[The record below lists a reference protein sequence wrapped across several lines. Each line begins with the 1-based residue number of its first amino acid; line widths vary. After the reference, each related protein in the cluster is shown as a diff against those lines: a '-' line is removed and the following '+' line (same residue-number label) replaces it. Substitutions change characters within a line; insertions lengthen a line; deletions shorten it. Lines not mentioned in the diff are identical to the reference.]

1 MPVSEKSIANLAKG
15 KKFTS
20 ETGSAASAKTHAI
33 VKSRKEMQE
42 MFVRFLMSKETDE
55 KALTA
60 LEKKGISRK
69 GLTRAKVLYARLC
82 EKGFSQVD
90 VNAIKLAFQLAGV
103 LTEKTEL
110 DANVN
115 SNVKLA
121 PMSEEEKAAFNE
133 FMKEEF

>member
-1 MPVSEKSIANLAKG
+1 MPVSEKSLANLAKR
-15 KKFTS
+15 KVFTS
-20 ETGSAASAKTHAI
+20 ESGTVAAAKKHALD
-33 VKSRKEMQE
+33 KPRKEMQE

-55 KALTA
+55 KALAA

-115 SNVKLA
+115 GNVKLA